1 MSARRRM
8 ASTSV
13 IIVLTNCGSPKEARR
28 IAKALVERRLAAC
41 VNAITAPVDSVYRWK
56 GKIETAKEYLL
67 LIKTSRTR
75 FAAVEREIREL
86 HSYEVP
92 EIIAL
97 PILAGSR
104 DYLSWLGQ
112 NTR

>member
-1 MSARRRM
+1 MAR
-8 ASTSV
+8 STNKV
-13 IIVLTNCGSPKEARR
+13 VVLTNCGSRKEAQR

-41 VNAITAPVDSVYRWK
+41 VNAITAPVASVYRWK
-56 GKIETAKEYLL
+56 GKIESAREYLL
-67 LIKTSRTR
+67 LIKTSRAR
-75 FAAVEREIREL
+75 FAAVERAIREL

-97 PILAGSR
+97 PIVAGSR

-112 NTR
+112 NAR